1 MHMRLYN
8 NKYLEVFPLQTS
20 VSALEE
26 PVGFLIWFDEFNAL
40 TDWVIALL
48 CF

>member
-1 MHMRLYN
+1 MYMRLYN

-26 PVGFLIWFDEFNAL
+26 PVGFLIWFDEL
-40 TDWVIALL
+40 TPLDLI
-48 CF
+48 